1 VVEIATLTEQVK
13 TLDKEHTLHQTI
25 AGITGSVPEM
35 LSGDIQTVREGF
47 KKLSRALTGYVKT
60 ADPKGS
66 RNRGLKIFY
75 CPMVKEEWIQKG
87 DAVENPY
94 YGQSMLQCG
103 RVRCRC
109 GVRHCTPHSSN
120 SLRLAS
126 VAFAAE
132 SRWITSVDPPHL
144 DPLPQGRGKCVERPG
159 SPRGV
164 GGGERINRCWKES

>member
-1 VVEIATLTEQVK
+1 MDRILDDYLRIQQMLKGDTLEGIQPVVVEIATLTEQVK

-75 CPMVKEEWIQKG
+75 CPMVKEEWIQKES
-87 DAVENPY
+87 DVAAAYVIVRLTPRTPCALHLWH
-94 YGQSMLQCG
+94 LQQ
-103 RVRCRC
+103 
-109 GVRHCTPHSSN
+109 N
-120 SLRLAS
+120 
-126 VAFAAE
+126 
-132 SRWITSVDPPHL
+132 
-144 DPLPQGRGKCVERPG
+144 RGGLLV
-159 SPRGV
+159 
-164 GGGERINRCWKES
+164 